1 MDGRTEEDLG
11 LLLREARQALG
22 LTQSE
27 LAARAGLSTG
37 AVRDLEQGRS
47 SRPRVTSV
55 RALAGVLGL
64 ESSHRLLRLASRP
77 GPGPAPATGPPHVS
91 VLGPLAVTRSS
102 VPLAIGSGRHRI
114 VLARLALT
122 PGQPVSREELIG
134 LLWGDDPP
142 PSAANV
148 LQTHVSRL
156 RRILGPSALTLV
168 SAGYRLQLGAG
179 QLDLVAY
186 RSRLDEG
193 RAPAV
198 DPRQAFDLLEDA
210 LDMWRG
216 DAVAGDVAE
225 LCHDPLVTALTDERI
240 EVTIRLARL
249 GETLRRQPEVLPR
262 LRNLA
267 ARHPWHESLHARL
280 IRALA
285 ASGQQAAAL
294 QAYDD
299 VRRRLAD
306 ELGIDPSTELADAR
320 QAVLLRHAEA
330 PRHRPASPGGPV
342 RPWQAPA
349 PPPDFTGR
357 GDHLD
362 QIEKVLRYAP
372 ATCVV
377 SGMAGV
383 GKTSLALRVAQRV
396 RPDFPDGQLHID
408 LRGADRRPVSIAEA
422 LARFLRALGVDNRE
436 IPDDPAEAAAL
447 YRSVLSDRRILVILD
462 NARNAAQIRPLLP
475 GSGPGVVLVTSRNQC
490 SDLDGAALFDL
501 PVLDA
506 REAVDML
513 AGPASRTRVAADR
526 PAAEALIEA
535 CGRLPIAI
543 RMIAGRLAARPALTL
558 GDALSRLLDEQSRL
572 DQLRV
577 GDVAVTAGFELS
589 YQDLAPRAARIF
601 RSAALIPGKDFSA
614 AAVAALL
621 GEDQADVE
629 LVLDDLVR
637 ENLLQTVGA
646 RRYRYHDL
654 LHLFARRAGAT
665 ARDDTEAP
673 ARLGRLFEWYLSRT
687 AAAVRLVYAE
697 MVRLPVDVPVDP
709 AGFEDTD
716 AAMAW
721 LDGELGNL
729 VAAVAAAADGPH
741 RARSWQLADQLRAYF
756 FVRRDTVAW
765 LATGNAGLAAAEAA
779 GDDRAQA
786 AMHQTLGQARWSA
799 GRHDLALAAYQR
811 GVDAAQRSGWLV
823 GAAYGL
829 HNLGL
834 VQAQRGRTDEAFELY
849 QRALTS
855 GDGKEF
861 DHIRAVTLNDLG
873 TLCSEQGRLTDAATY
888 FADALR
894 INQGAARRPS
904 AMANRGN
911 LGMVLRQLGE
921 YDVAR
926 EHFDVVLDHARR
938 TGSPTGQMAMLDELS
953 RLHGQRGE
961 WSAAVADAD
970 EALRLAREFADPR
983 SEAGILTTLGSA
995 LLGSRAITD
1004 ARARFTDALELSRR
1018 MQLRYFEAQA
1028 SIGLAEALVVDGDVE
1043 GARELAREGLEIARR
1058 NNYSALETEANAVVT
1073 GLIDRSPAN
1082 RR

>member
-1 MDGRTEEDLG
+1 MDGHTEENLG
-11 LLLREARQALG
+11 LLLRGARQALG

-47 SRPRVTSV
+47 SRPRATSV
-55 RALAGVLGL
+55 RALAEVLGL
-64 ESSHRLLRLASRP
+64 EPAHRARLHRLASPP
-77 GPGPAPATGPPHVS
+77 GPDPAPATGPPHVS

-102 VPLAIGSGRHRI
+102 VPLAIGSGRHRV

-168 SAGYRLQLGAG
+168 SAGYRLQLDAG

-186 RSRLDEG
+186 RSRLEEG
-193 RAPAV
+193 RAPDV
-198 DPRQAFDLLEDA
+198 HPRQAFDLLEDA

-216 DAVAGDVAE
+216 DTVAGDVAE

-240 EVTIRLARL
+240 DVTIRLARL

-262 LRNLA
+262 LRTLA

-330 PRHRPASPGGPV
+330 PRDRPASPDGPV

-357 GDHLD
+357 GDLLD

-396 RPDFPDGQLHID
+396 RPDFPDGQLYID
-408 LRGADRRPVSIAEA
+408 LRGADRLPVSIAEA

-436 IPDDPAEAAAL
+436 IPDDAAEAAAL
-447 YRSVLSDRRILVILD
+447 YRSVVSDRRILVILD

-513 AGPASRTRVAADR
+513 AGPPARTRVAADR

-589 YQDLAPRAARIF
+589 YHDLTPRAARIF

-621 GEDQADVE
+621 GADQTDVE
-629 LVLDDLVR
+629 NVLDDLVR
-637 ENLLQTVGA
+637 ENLLQTVGTC
-646 RRYRYHDL
+646 RYRYHDL
-654 LHLFARRAGAT
+654 LHLFARRAGG
-665 ARDDTEAP
+665 P
-673 ARLGRLFEWYLSRT
+673 ADLGPLFQWYLSRT

-721 LDGELGNL
+721 LDDELGNL
-729 VAAVAAAADGPH
+729 VAAVVAAADGPH

-756 FVRRDTVAW
+756 FVRRDTVSW

-829 HNLGL
+829 HNVGL

-849 QRALTS
+849 RRALTF

-873 TLCSEQGRLTDAATY
+873 TLCSEQGRLTDAASY

-926 EHFDVVLDHARR
+926 EHFDVVLEHARR

-983 SEAGILTTLGSA
+983 SEAGILNTLGSA

-1004 ARARFTDALELSRR
+1004 ARGRFTDALELSRR

-1043 GARELAREGLEIARR
+1043 GARELAREGLELARR
-1058 NNYSALETEANAVVT
+1058 NNYSALEAEANAVVT